1 MMKSSYPFK
10 NLVFRGGGILG
21 IAYLGALEVL
31 DSDDNKILPG
41 IVRVSGASAGAI
53 TALAVSLC
61 TSAAEIKQMADT
73 LDFTKVP
80 EKETVKLSKM
90 ESHTDAI
97 TGHLEK
103 AVGLKFDPADINCLI
118 RLLKNYGWYSSNYVY
133 EWFKTQ
139 IETKFEAK
147 GYPKPTSKSKVGMQT
162 FSDFKKAGFR
172 DLYISVTNVTKHCN
186 EIFSVET
193 MPDMPVADAVRM
205 SMSIP
210 LYFESIKLNSNQ
222 YADGGTVNNY
232 PMSVFDYKKYVS
244 NPANFKDGINN
255 ETLGCHLYSAG
266 ESAKKPIKFG
276 LVQYVVDLMQ
286 TLLDT
291 QEIGFNNVPNLIK
304 RSANISDCGISAI
317 DFDIT
322 VGSPKYNELYSS
334 GLEAMKKYLANYT
347 KQ

>member
-1 MMKSSYPFK
+1 MTTTYPFK

-21 IAYLGALEVL
+21 IAYLGAIEVL
-31 DSDDNKILPG
+31 DSDEYKILPN

-53 TALAVSLC
+53 TALVVSLC
-61 TSAAEIKQMADT
+61 SSAAEIKQMADS

-80 EKETVKLSKM
+80 EKETDQFPKIAEHV
-90 ESHTDAI
+90 DAI
-97 TGHLEK
+97 IEHLEK
-103 AVGLKFDPADINCLI
+103 AIGLKLDPEDVHCLI
-118 RLLKNYGWYSSNYVY
+118 RLLKKYGWYSSNFVY

-139 IETKFEAK
+139 IEAKFEAK
-147 GYPKPTSKSKVGMQT
+147 GYPKSVLKAQQGMQT
-162 FSDFKKAGFR
+162 FADFKKAGFR

-186 EIFSVET
+186 EILSVET
-193 MPDMPVADAVRM
+193 VPNMSVADAVRM

-210 LYFESIKLNSNQ
+210 LYFESVKLNNDQ

-232 PMSVFDYKKYVS
+232 PMSVFDYEKYVS
-244 NPANFKDGINN
+244 NLADFEDGINN

-266 ESAKKPIKFG
+266 NSTNKPLKFG
-276 LVQYVVDLMQ
+276 LVQYIIDLMK

-291 QEIGFNNVPNLIK
+291 QEIAFNNTPNLVR

-322 VGSPKYNELYSS
+322 AGSPKYDELYGS
-334 GLEAMKKYLANYT
+334 GVDGMKSYLASYSV
-347 KQ
+347 